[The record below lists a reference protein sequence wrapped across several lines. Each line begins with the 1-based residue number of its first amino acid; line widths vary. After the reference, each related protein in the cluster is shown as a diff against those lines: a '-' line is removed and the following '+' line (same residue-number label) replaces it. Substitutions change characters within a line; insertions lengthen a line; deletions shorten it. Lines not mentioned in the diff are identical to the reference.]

1 MKTVH
6 IDSSV
11 QMPKS
16 PGPIFIV
23 GAGAIVRDAHLPAY
37 VKAGWTI
44 AGITDPEQEKALQ
57 LSGQYGIKKV
67 YGSIHEM
74 AGAAPVNAAFDIAV
88 PAGAITGVISQ
99 IPMGATIM
107 IQKPMGNNI
116 EEATE
121 IFRICKEKKFVV
133 AMNFQK
139 RFIPAILAAKRII
152 DSGAIGKLHHIE
164 IRMNIY
170 TPWELWDFLF
180 GLPRMEMLYHS
191 IHYMDLM
198 RYFLGDP
205 GHVYAKTVKHPLMT
219 RLASTRSVIILN
231 YGDEIQAFINTNH
244 NHVFGDKYQDA
255 FIKWEGTEGAI
266 RHTLGTNINFPHG
279 APDTF
284 EVSMTE
290 DKRGW
295 ISYPIEGKWYP
306 DAFLGSMAN
315 LMCVAE
321 GSQKELINSI
331 DSAYKT
337 MLVVE
342 AAYQSSNQ
350 QGTPVNYD
358 TL

>member
-16 PGPIFIV
+16 PGPIFII

-57 LSGQYGIKKV
+57 LATQHGIKKV

-74 AGAAPVNAAFDIAV
+74 AGAAPANAVFDIAV
-88 PAGAITGVISQ
+88 PAGAITRVISN
-99 IPMGATIM
+99 IPKGATVM

-116 EEATE
+116 DEATE
-121 IFRICKEKKFVV
+121 ILRICKEKKFVV

-139 RFIPAILAAKRII
+139 RFIPAILAAKRMI
-152 DSGAIGKLHHIE
+152 DSGTIGRLHHIE

-205 GHVYAKTVKHPLMT
+205 GHVYAKTVKHPHMT
-219 RLASTRSVIILN
+219 QLASTRSVIILN

-266 RHTLGTNINFPHG
+266 RHTLGTNINFPQG
-279 APDTF
+279 AADSF

-331 DSAYKT
+331 DSAYRT
-337 MLVVE
+337 MQVVE
-342 AAYQSSNQ
+342 AAYLSSNQ
-350 QGTPVNYD
+350 QGTPVRYD
-358 TL
+358 TP